1 MTENTQPVFTI
12 EKLYVK
18 DLSLEVP
25 NAPQIYLERET
36 PQINVQLNTTGNQI
50 DEGIYEVVLT
60 VTVAAK
66 LPEDRTVFLVE
77 VAQGG
82 IFQIRNV
89 PADDIEPIMMIGCA
103 NILFPYAREV
113 VSDAVT
119 RSGFQPVLLAPVN
132 FEALFQAQKQ
142 QAGAKRPNNGH
153 QTLQPCREGSAAV
166 ARAGACCACREG
178 SGLSLGRRAGDPFS
192 IALGPGKAAV
202 HHCQRHAGRTD
213 RVARQMVQGARF
225 GRYHQLDRTQGAQR
239 ETHRPGN
246 RRTRCGSQRPDDK
259 APMAFEAVRDVV
271 LEAVEMPK
279 IGWIKVRHRDGAT
292 GYIHVSQVW
301 GI

>member
-1 MTENTQPVFTI
+1 MAENNQPVFTI

-142 QAGAKRPNNGH
+142 QAGSE
-153 QTLQPCREGSAAV
+153 T
-166 ARAGACCACREG
+166 
-178 SGLSLGRRAGDPFS
+178 
-192 IALGPGKAAV
+192 
-202 HHCQRHAGRTD
+202 
-213 RVARQMVQGARF
+213 
-225 GRYHQLDRTQGAQR
+225 AQ
-239 ETHRPGN
+239 
-246 RRTRCGSQRPDDK
+246 
-259 APMAFEAVRDVV
+259 
-271 LEAVEMPK
+271 
-279 IGWIKVRHRDGAT
+279 
-292 GYIHVSQVW
+292 
-301 GI
+301 

>member
-142 QAGAKRPNNGH
+142 QAGSE
-153 QTLQPCREGSAAV
+153 T
-166 ARAGACCACREG
+166 
-178 SGLSLGRRAGDPFS
+178 
-192 IALGPGKAAV
+192 
-202 HHCQRHAGRTD
+202 
-213 RVARQMVQGARF
+213 
-225 GRYHQLDRTQGAQR
+225 AQ
-239 ETHRPGN
+239 
-246 RRTRCGSQRPDDK
+246 
-259 APMAFEAVRDVV
+259 
-271 LEAVEMPK
+271 
-279 IGWIKVRHRDGAT
+279 
-292 GYIHVSQVW
+292 
-301 GI
+301 

>member
-25 NAPQIYLERET
+25 NAPQIYLERDT

-66 LPEDRTVFLVE
+66 LPEDKTVFLVE

-142 QAGAKRPNNGH
+142 QAGSE
-153 QTLQPCREGSAAV
+153 T
-166 ARAGACCACREG
+166 
-178 SGLSLGRRAGDPFS
+178 
-192 IALGPGKAAV
+192 
-202 HHCQRHAGRTD
+202 
-213 RVARQMVQGARF
+213 
-225 GRYHQLDRTQGAQR
+225 AQ
-239 ETHRPGN
+239 
-246 RRTRCGSQRPDDK
+246 
-259 APMAFEAVRDVV
+259 
-271 LEAVEMPK
+271 
-279 IGWIKVRHRDGAT
+279 
-292 GYIHVSQVW
+292 
-301 GI
+301 